1 MKVVLT
7 LLIATS
13 IGAWP
18 EAQASDFII
27 AADRFLTVEVPK
39 MEAAVTAKDRKYF
52 DSGLERVKI
61 FVEENWADLDKSPP
75 CTNAVSDF
83 LIVGLCQISPP
94 GSICE
99 PKTFIP
105 KFESN
110 LAMCRAAAKARQ
122 ALQPSLGR

>member
-1 MKVVLT
+1 MKLVLT
-7 LLIATS
+7 LLIAIS
-13 IGAWP
+13 FGACP
-18 EAQASDFII
+18 EVQASDFVI

-61 FVEENWADLDKSPP
+61 FVKANWADLDNSPP
-75 CTNAVSDF
+75 CTNAVTDF

-105 KFESN
+105 KFEAN
-110 LAMCRAAAKARQ
+110 LAMCRAAARAGK

>member
-1 MKVVLT
+1 VKLVLT
-7 LLIATS
+7 LLIATFF
-13 IGAWP
+13 GACP
-18 EAQASDFII
+18 EVQASDFII
-27 AADRFLTVEVPK
+27 TADRFLTVEVAK

-61 FVEENWADLDKSPP
+61 FVEENWADLEKSPP
-75 CTNAVSDF
+75 CTNAITDF

-105 KFESN
+105 KFEAN
-110 LAMCRAAAKARQ
+110 LAMCRAAAKSTQ

>member
-1 MKVVLT
+1 MQ
-7 LLIATS
+7 A
-13 IGAWP
+13 
-18 EAQASDFII
+18 ASDFII
-27 AADRFLTVEVPK
+27 AADRFLTVEVPQ

-61 FVEENWADLDKSPP
+61 FVEENGADLDQSPP
-75 CTNAVSDF
+75 CTNAVTDF

-105 KFESN
+105 KFEAN
-110 LAMCRAAAKARQ
+110 LATCRAEAKARR